1 MASFDQKKTDRI
13 NELARLSKT
22 RELTAEEKE
31 EQAVLRKEFLENFR
45 KGFESRLQNIQILES
60 DGTLTKVRKK
70 KKYKIGRTITGLHD
84 GGRFFA

>member
-22 RELTAEEKE
+22 RELTVEEKE
-31 EQAVLRKEFLENFR
+31 EQAILRKEFLANFR
-45 KGFESRLQNIQILES
+45 KGFESRLQNIEILEP

-70 KKYKIGRTITGLHD
+70 KKH
-84 GGRFFA
+84 

>member
-45 KGFESRLQNIQILES
+45 KGFESRLQNIQILEN

-70 KKYKIGRTITGLHD
+70 KKYKN
-84 GGRFFA
+84 

>member
-45 KGFESRLQNIQILES
+45 KGFESRLQNIQILEK

-70 KKYKIGRTITGLHD
+70 KKYRN
-84 GGRFFA
+84 

>member
-22 RELTAEEKE
+22 RELTVEEKE
-31 EQAVLRKEFLENFR
+31 EQAILRKEFLANFR
-45 KGFESRLQNIQILES
+45 KGFESRLQNMEILEP

-70 KKYKIGRTITGLHD
+70 KKH
-84 GGRFFA
+84 

>member
-1 MASFDQKKTDRI
+1 MASIDQKKTDRI

-45 KGFESRLQNIQILES
+45 KGFESRLQNIQILEN

-70 KKYKIGRTITGLHD
+70 KKYKN
-84 GGRFFA
+84 

>member
-31 EQAVLRKEFLENFR
+31 EQAVLRKEFLENFT
-45 KGFESRLQNIQILES
+45 KLTNIYYIYP
-60 DGTLTKVRKK
+60 K
-70 KKYKIGRTITGLHD
+70 
-84 GGRFFA
+84 